1 MTRSCSNSRFNS
13 ILSILVA
20 PFYRARIWRTSAGLL
35 LALCLYIPGLQAEI
49 PLRAFTATYA
59 LKIGS
64 LSPATAELSLEPF
77 EKMWRWRLITQ
88 AKGIYAVF
96 IRKQPYSETLFK
108 QTASD
113 PQLQSILITDDK
125 KDLRQ
130 EYASFD
136 WEAGQMQV
144 LRKGKNLQQPLTEGV
159 YDYQSIHL
167 LAADMQLRE
176 QQSRR
181 LLFYYKGNL
190 VGSELTYVGDESVE
204 INGKQT
210 PARLYLHTFDDSR
223 YELRYYYEA
232 RNPLLPLLIKRFE
245 EDESPSTLT
254 LQKVDWRS

>member
-1 MTRSCSNSRFNS
+1 MTRPCSNSRFNS
-13 ILSILVA
+13 ILSILAA
-20 PFYRARIWRTSAGLL
+20 PFYRASIWQPSACLL
-35 LALCLYIPGLQAEI
+35 LALCLYVPVLQAEI

-59 LKIGS
+59 LKIGG
-64 LSPATAELSLEPF
+64 LSPAIAKLSLEPF
-77 EKMWRWRLITQ
+77 ENMWRWRMITQ

-108 QTASD
+108 QTAND
-113 PQLQSILITDDK
+113 PQLQSILITDDN

-144 LRKGKNLQQPLTEGV
+144 LRKGENLQQPLTEGV

-176 QQSRR
+176 QQSRN

-190 VGSELTYVGDESVE
+190 VGSELSYVGDESVE

-210 PARLYLHTFDDSR
+210 LARLYLHTFDDSL

-232 RNPLLPLLIKRFE
+232 SNPLLPLLIERLE